1 MDDLLYSLFFNYTL
15 RTVAL
20 GTAVIGIVS
29 GALGSFALLRKQSL
43 LGDAISHAAL
53 PGVVLAF
60 ILTRSRA
67 SLVLIIG
74 AMITGWLATL
84 LVISIVRYTRIKE
97 DSALGL
103 SLSIFFGF
111 GLLLL
116 TFTQRLAD
124 ARQAGLDRFL
134 FGQAAAL
141 VQRDVITMGLI
152 GMLALATMIIFWKE
166 FKLISFDA
174 EFAASLG
181 FPVQLLDVL
190 LTTLLVIAV
199 VIGLQAVGVILMS
212 AMVVAPAAAARQWTN
227 RLSYMVVFA
236 ALFGALSGIIG
247 AVISSTGTGLS
258 TGPVIVLVMSLI
270 ALISL
275 LLAPNRGLVWSWFR
289 QQKNRRRLR
298 AESVLSDLYS
308 LEQQHHGEERGHS
321 VEVLRM
327 MNMGRGGVAHT
338 LEALLN
344 RGLVKQTSFN
354 DWVLT
359 DEGIREAQKILTQ
372 MTDSQTAI
380 NQTTTRPLEL
390 MAKSNE
396 QKGLDDEVAT

>member
-1 MDDLLYSLFFNYTL
+1 MGVRPINMDNILYNLFFDYTL

-60 ILTRSRA
+60 MITRSRA
-67 SLVLIIG
+67 SLVLIMG

-84 LVISIVRYTRIKE
+84 LVVNVVRYTRIKE

-103 SLSIFFGF
+103 SLSVFFGF

-116 TFTQRLAD
+116 TFTQRMAD

-141 VQRDVITMGLI
+141 IQRDVVTMGVI
-152 GMLALATMIIFWKE
+152 GLLALATMTIFWKE

-181 FPVQLLDVL
+181 FPVRLLDVL

-227 RLSYMVVFA
+227 RLSRMVLFA
-236 ALFGALSGIIG
+236 SLFGALSGVTG
-247 AVISSTGTGLS
+247 AVISSTGAGLA

-270 ALISL
+270 AFTSM
-275 LLAPNRGLVWSWFR
+275 LLAPNRGLVWAWLRR
-289 QQKNRRRLR
+289 QRNRRRLR
-298 AESVLSDLYS
+298 AESVLSNLFL
-308 LEQQHHGEERGHS
+308 LEQQHKGEMHGHA
-321 VEVLRM
+321 VDVLRM
-327 MNMGRGGVAHT
+327 MNAGRGGVAHT
-338 LEALLN
+338 LNVLLN
-344 RGLVKQTSFN
+344 RGLVKRLNS
-354 DWVLT
+354 DEWALT
-359 DEGIREAQKILTQ
+359 EEGTAEAQQILAQTA
-372 MTDSQTAI
+372 DSQNHLI
-380 NQTTTRPLEL
+380 QQR
-390 MAKSNE
+390 
-396 QKGLDDEVAT
+396 EVAE